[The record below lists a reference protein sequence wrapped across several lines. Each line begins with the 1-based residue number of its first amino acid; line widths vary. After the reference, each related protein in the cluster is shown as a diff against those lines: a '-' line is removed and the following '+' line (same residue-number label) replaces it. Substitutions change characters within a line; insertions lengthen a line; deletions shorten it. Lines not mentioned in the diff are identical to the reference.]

1 MATVI
6 WFFDQLYVPKEL
18 RFDDFVVLPLSA
30 DDAALHEAAKS
41 FAASFGREFTFA
53 TWQTPVVDMVAIVQ
67 RGVQASTIDGALSA
81 TAPRAMAVASALVYS
96 QFGRGRPLGAFVDLG
111 NGEYEARY
119 VVSDYRKISNVPIV
133 AEEEELLRMLRAF
146 ADHPQAKVYA
156 DLFAEACRDTNPSA
170 AVARLWAILEAL
182 AERFPGRKH
191 QKVVRA
197 LSHLGIDNPV
207 ARGGR
212 LSQRAYKAHNKL
224 MDEGALGA
232 PGAAS
237 KLQAELADVVW
248 LALRRSGLRPIDPT
262 VTYLA

>member
-30 DDAALHEAAKS
+30 EDGALHEAARS

-67 RGVQASTIDGALSA
+67 KGVQASAIEEALSS
-81 TAPRAMAVASALVYS
+81 TAPKAMAIASALVYS
-96 QFGRGRPLGAFVDLG
+96 QFGRGRVLGAFVDLG

-119 VVSDYRKISNVPIV
+119 VVADYRKITDVPIV

-156 DLFAEACRDTNPSA
+156 DLFSEACRDTNPPA
-170 AVARLWAILEAL
+170 AIARLWSILEGL
-182 AERFPGRKH
+182 AEPFPGRKQ
-191 QKVVRA
+191 QKVARA
-197 LSHLGIDNPV
+197 LAHLGIANPV
-207 ARGGR
+207 ARGGT
-212 LSQRAYKAHNKL
+212 LTQRAYKARNKL
-224 MDEGALGA
+224 MHDGTLGA
-232 PGAAS
+232 HGAS
-237 KLQAELADVVW
+237 LDLQGELADLVW
-248 LALRRSGLRPIDPT
+248 FTLRRADLQQIDPT
-262 VTYLA
+262 VTYTS